1 MDKVKK
7 YLLENKEAL
16 DTDVPQ
22 DVSWTILA
30 GRIRQLRA
38 EKQRSVRRL
47 VICGLAAGFLLAVAG
62 VGLWRSNT
70 PQLKP
75 AGPANA
81 PATTIPQAEAVSR
94 SYSPLIL
101 RELTNLRQMA
111 FYGPDTSGFKSFS
124 LQWKALEENEKAI
137 EKNMASVGF
146 NEQLLDQLTNN
157 YQSKIQLLKQFSH
170 EINKVKG
177 YLPPADTLIKT
188 PSLSLL
194 GL

>member
-47 VICGLAAGFLLAVAG
+47 VISGLAAGFLLAVAG

-101 RELTNLRQMA
+101 RELTNLRQTA

>member
-1 MDKVKK
+1 
-7 YLLENKEAL
+7 
-16 DTDVPQ
+16 
-22 DVSWTILA
+22 
-30 GRIRQLRA
+30 
-38 EKQRSVRRL
+38 L